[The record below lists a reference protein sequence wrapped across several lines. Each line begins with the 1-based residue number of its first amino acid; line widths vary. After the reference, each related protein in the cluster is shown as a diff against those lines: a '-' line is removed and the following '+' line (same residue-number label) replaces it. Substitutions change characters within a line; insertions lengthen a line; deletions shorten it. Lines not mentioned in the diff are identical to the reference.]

1 MCPSSSPTTRR
12 SVPIEE
18 LAPRLKL
25 KTMPV
30 CHESADGP
38 SSLLAAPTKQ
48 GLTLGRKQGLVE
60 LPFTPLPLPL
70 AQQPVLA
77 MALQGQLQYGRLG
90 KAVAVDYMDTKT

>member
-1 MCPSSSPTTRR
+1 M
-12 SVPIEE
+12 PIEE
-18 LAPRLKL
+18 LTLRLKG

-30 CHESADGP
+30 CHESADGL

-48 GLTLGRKQGLVE
+48 GLTLGRNQGVVE
-60 LPFTPLPLPL
+60 LPFTTLPLPL

-90 KAVAVDYMDTKT
+90 KAVAVDHMDTKT

>member
-1 MCPSSSPTTRR
+1 M
-12 SVPIEE
+12 PIEE
-18 LAPRLKL
+18 LTLRLKG

-30 CHESADGP
+30 CHESADGL

-48 GLTLGRKQGLVE
+48 GLTLGRNQGVVE

-77 MALQGQLQYGRLG
+77 MALQGHLQYGRLG
-90 KAVAVDYMDTKT
+90 KAVAVDHMDTKT